1 MAQSPK
7 YILFNGEIMPYE
19 QARVHV
25 NSPALSWAATVIE
38 SMRGYWNPAR
48 QLLYAF
54 RLRDHL
60 ERLIESMRL
69 CCIPGHGDIKRYE
82 QDLLRIVRACDYR
95 EDVQMVVKAL
105 IEKADQ
111 TMMAVSPTEP
121 ATIAMFARPMGRMIQ
136 AEGMHCQVS
145 SWIRNSDHASPPR
158 AKTSSN
164 YHNSR
169 LAEYQA
175 RKDGYD
181 TAILL
186 DDRGKVTEGV
196 GYNLFMVR
204 RGVLIT
210 PPVSDGILEGI
221 TRDTLITLAAKK
233 MGLKVQERSIDRTEL
248 YVAQELFFCGSAA
261 EVTPIL
267 SVDRNPV
274 DTGKPGPLTV
284 KMRDLY
290 MSVVRGETADE
301 FDWLTPVLA

>member
-7 YILFNGEIMPYE
+7 YILFNGEIIPYD

-38 SMRGYWNPAR
+38 SMRGYWNPTR
-48 QLLYAF
+48 QQLYGF

-60 ERLIESMRL
+60 ERLVESMRL
-69 CCIPGHGDIKRYE
+69 CCILGHGDIARYE
-82 QDLLRIVRACDYR
+82 QDLIRIVQACDYH

-121 ATIAMFARPMGRMIQ
+121 ATIAMFVRPMGRMTQ
-136 AEGMHCQVS
+136 AEGLRCQVS

-210 PPVSDGILEGI
+210 PPVTDGILEGI
-221 TRDTLITLAAKK
+221 TRDTLITLAVKK
-233 MGLKVQERSIDRTEL
+233 MGLEVQERSIDRTEL

-267 SVDRNPV
+267 SVDRQTV
-274 DTGKPGPLTV
+274 GTGKPGALTAV
-284 KMRDLY
+284 MRDVY

-301 FDWLTPVLA
+301 FNWLTRVSG